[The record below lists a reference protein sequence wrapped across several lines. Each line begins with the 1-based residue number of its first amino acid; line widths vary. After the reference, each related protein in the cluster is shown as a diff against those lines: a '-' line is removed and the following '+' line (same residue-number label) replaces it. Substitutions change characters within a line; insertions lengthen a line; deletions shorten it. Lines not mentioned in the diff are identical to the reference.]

1 MDFYSSEISK
11 LIEELSQLPGIGAK
25 TAQRLA
31 FHIINMPK
39 EQAKSLSDAII
50 DAKEHVRYCKCCYT
64 LTDDELCPICK
75 DVARDHK
82 TYHRGYVA
90 VVLYQLGGRPPV
102 MDLPVFLR
110 DAPRVLCGAQQEAAR
125 SDRTA

>member
-1 MDFYSSEISK
+1 MPPLQRVLAATD
-11 LIEELSQLPGIGAK
+11 LSAPARRAAERAAL
-25 TAQRLA
+25 LC
-31 FHIINMPK
+31 K
-39 EQAKSLSDAII
+39 ETSAALVLL
-50 DAKEHVRYCKCCYT
+50 HV
-64 LTDDELCPICK
+64 
-75 DVARDHK
+75 ANHK

>member
-1 MDFYSSEISK
+1 MHTVRSAEGSISQ
-11 LIEELSQLPGIGAK
+11 S
-25 TAQRLA
+25 RLDQWCIDYA
-31 FHIINMPK
+31 D
-39 EQAKSLSDAII
+39 SLSVEDQGEQVAFQSVGGATGRLRRGEILL
-50 DAKEHVRYCKCCYT
+50 HV
-64 LTDDELCPICK
+64 
-75 DVARDHK
+75 ANHK

>member
-1 MDFYSSEISK
+1 MRSLGTDAGGMPLVRRLTNRFMSGLLSHAMGQYVPDTQCGYRLFRCDVVPLVSTESTRYAAESEI
-11 LIEELSQLPGIGAK
+11 LL
-25 TAQRLA
+25 
-31 FHIINMPK
+31 
-39 EQAKSLSDAII
+39 
-50 DAKEHVRYCKCCYT
+50 HV
-64 LTDDELCPICK
+64 
-75 DVARDHK
+75 ANHK